1 MREKPGPDVAVRAIS
16 PVREAPMQAQIDA
29 ISSSICR
36 KTPPILGSSWA
47 MVSMISELGVMG
59 YPAKNRTPASSAPSA
74 QALLPC
80 TSRLLRSTFS
90 RRIWLWCQSSMLNPP
105 GGEGPLGVVRS
116 IGLSD
121 PKFFRYPRKNF
132 LNTTSAHDLRNFII
146 GRRGVIHDDQNTS
159 GRPSQLRQACNR
171 INAQR

>member
-90 RRIWLWCQSSMLNPP
+90 AGYGYGARVPCSTHPEEIRTTWRSKEHWLVRPQVL
-105 GGEGPLGVVRS
+105 PL
-116 IGLSD
+116 
-121 PKFFRYPRKNF
+121 
-132 LNTTSAHDLRNFII
+132 SAEELPQHDLCSRSPKLHH
-146 GRRGVIHDDQNTS
+146 RV
-159 GRPSQLRQACNR
+159 
-171 INAQR
+171 